1 MFWARAT
8 EAKRRIRPLV
18 ELGILHDRG
27 PSPCCPESYRACQ
40 GTDPNVL
47 ESVSFTDRENLSIRK
62 SPPPNLKLPR
72 IGLCHT
78 GAPPALSE
86 DGSTLIYTQVTGE
99 QTWTRAELG
108 SRLFRPS
115 LGIAKKQRRRGAF
128 ALLRRCFKSNNWMP
142 DSAITPNSQF

>member
-1 MFWARAT
+1 MAQGFGVDLDGYVLGTCYRGQAQNPTFTYSA
-8 EAKRRIRPLV
+8 V
-18 ELGILHDRG
+18 ELGTLHDRG

-78 GAPPALSE
+78 GAPPL
-86 DGSTLIYTQVTGE
+86 
-99 QTWTRAELG
+99 
-108 SRLFRPS
+108 
-115 LGIAKKQRRRGAF
+115 
-128 ALLRRCFKSNNWMP
+128 
-142 DSAITPNSQF
+142 